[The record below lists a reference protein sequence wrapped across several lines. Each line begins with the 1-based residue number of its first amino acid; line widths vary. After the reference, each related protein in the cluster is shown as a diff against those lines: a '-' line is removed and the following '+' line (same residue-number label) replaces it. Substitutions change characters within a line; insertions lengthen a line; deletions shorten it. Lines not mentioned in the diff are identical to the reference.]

1 MHFWSFVPSI
11 FAAAF
16 LIFMFRTVFHRPQGD
31 LDQVIRFARRLETSE
46 LSRLFSPDEEW
57 GVRTLYSEKDLRR
70 LQRERMRLAFE
81 YVQRIGH
88 NAELIQTWASTL
100 YEEIR
105 SKPRSEITER
115 DYLVWQ
121 LLELASEIRVFN
133 FCVNLQVRFW
143 LIFGAHRWP
152 RRWIPNVAALGRNR
166 TFDIVSEYGRLI
178 ELSGC
183 LSRTYGERYC
193 RELLSAL

>member
-1 MHFWSFVPSI
+1 MLR
-11 FAAAF
+11 A
-16 LIFMFRTVFHRPQGD
+16 VFHRPQGD
-31 LDQVIRFARRLETSE
+31 LDQVIRFARKLGISE
-46 LSRLFSPDEEW
+46 LSRLFDPDEEW
-57 GVRTLYSEKDLRR
+57 EVRTFYSAKDLRR

-88 NAELIQTWASTL
+88 NAELIQTWAATL
-100 YEEIR
+100 YDEIR

-121 LLELASEIRVFN
+121 LLELASEIRVYHL
-133 FCVNLQVRFW
+133 CVHLQVRFW
-143 LIFGAHRWP
+143 LVFGAHRWP
-152 RRWIPNVAALGRNR
+152 LRWFPNIASLGRAQ
-166 TFDIVSEYGRLI
+166 TFDIVSEYGKLI

>member
-1 MHFWSFVPSI
+1 MHFWLFLPSI
-11 FAAAF
+11 LGAATLAAM
-16 LIFMFRTVFHRPQGD
+16 LRMIFYRPRCD
-31 LDQVIRFARRLETSE
+31 LDQVIRFARKLDTSE
-46 LSRLFSPDEEW
+46 LSRLFDADEEW
-57 GVRTLYSEKDLRR
+57 GMRTLCSEKEFRR

-88 NAELIQTWASTL
+88 NAELIQTWAATL

-105 SKPRSEITER
+105 LKPRDEITEQ

-121 LLELASEIRVFN
+121 LLELAGELRVYHLCAMVRIRI
-133 FCVNLQVRFW
+133 W
-143 LIFGAHRWP
+143 LLLYAHRWP
-152 RRWIPNVAALGRNR
+152 RPWMPRVAVLGKDN
-166 TFDIVSEYGRLI
+166 TFDVVSEYGRLI

-183 LSRTYGERYC
+183 LSRTYGDHYC